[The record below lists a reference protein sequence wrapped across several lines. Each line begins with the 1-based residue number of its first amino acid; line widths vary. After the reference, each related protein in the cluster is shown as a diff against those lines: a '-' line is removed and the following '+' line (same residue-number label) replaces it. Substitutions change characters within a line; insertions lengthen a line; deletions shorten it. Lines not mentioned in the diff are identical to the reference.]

1 MLPFMGYDAGSYFQH
16 WLEMQSRIPNPPKLF
31 MVNWF
36 RKGAD
41 GKFLWPGYGENM
53 RALKWIL
60 DRAHGRVGATET
72 LVGYVPRMEDFNV
85 AGLDI
90 GKDAVKAAMKVDLAE
105 WEEELESQ
113 KEWFEKLG
121 KTLPRPLALQR
132 EVLLEQ
138 VKTARKVR

>member
-1 MLPFMGYDAGSYFQH
+1 
-16 WLEMQSRIPNPPKLF
+16 

-36 RKGAD
+36 RKNAE

-60 DRAHGRVGATET
+60 DRSHARVGAQET
-72 LVGYVPRMEDFNV
+72 ILGYVPRMQDLNLS
-85 AGLDI
+85 GLDV
-90 GKDAVKAAMKVDLAE
+90 KEEAVRAAMRVDLAE

-113 KEWFEKLG
+113 KEWFDKIG

-132 EVLLEQ
+132 ELLLER
-138 VKTARKVR
+138 VRTARKVS